1 MNNIKNRMRP
11 VFANLDGGL
20 FSETEKA
27 DVGDVAERMKKK
39 GVAMMSW
46 ADPFA
51 PDPSIPDHVT
61 RAAAEAL
68 SGGFPAH
75 YIMPIGSQELKTLIA
90 QRVKRIY
97 GIDLDPKR
105 NILINPG
112 SDIGLIFAMFPW
124 INPGDEVLVHD
135 PSYGSNFLNP
145 ELLGGKTV
153 RVPTYESDNW
163 HIRIE
168 EYEKRLTCKTKMV
181 LLTNPNNPTCI
192 SYTRK
197 ELEQLAR
204 FCIKNDLVCICD
216 QAFEDLV
223 FKGHEMVCMA
233 QIPGMW
239 ERTVTVCSVSKG
251 MAMSGFRIGW
261 IYANDVIMNSLY
273 GAAVNIQGAT
283 STLSQMAVMPA
294 FEDDSFIQ
302 EYRQKY
308 DRRRIYAY
316 KLFNSIPG
324 VSMLMPEA
332 TFLLWINISRL
343 GTSTEITRYL
353 IEEAKVN
360 VNDGKFYGNQGKG
373 HIRLVAGCYWEDEDC
388 YAIMN
393 RMADAFRKLASVK
406 GISG

>member
-1 MNNIKNRMRP
+1 MGNMKDRMRP
-11 VFANLDGGL
+11 AFAELAGGL

-27 DVGDVAERMKKK
+27 DVGDVAERMKQL

-51 PDPSIPDHVT
+51 PDPAIPEHVLN
-61 RAAAEAL
+61 AATEAL
-68 SGGFPAH
+68 KSGFPSH
-75 YIMPIGSQELKTLIA
+75 YIMPIGSRELKVLIA
-90 QRVKRIY
+90 ERTKRIY
-97 GIDLDPKR
+97 GLTLDPHR

-112 SDIGLIFAMFPW
+112 SDLGLIFAMFPW

-153 RVPTYESDNW
+153 RVPTYEKDGW

-168 EYEKRLTCKTKMV
+168 EYEKRLSPKTKMV
-181 LLTNPNNPTCI
+181 LLTNPNNPACVT
-192 SYTRK
+192 YTRA
-197 ELEQLAR
+197 ELEQLAE
-204 FCIKNDLVCICD
+204 FCIRNDLICVCD

-223 FKGHEMVCMA
+223 FDGHEMVCMA

-251 MAMSGFRIGW
+251 MALSGFRVGW
-261 IYANDVIMNSLY
+261 IYTNDVIMDVLY

-283 STLSQMAVMPA
+283 STLSQIAVMPA
-294 FEDDSFIQ
+294 FEDDSFIW

-308 DRRRIYAY
+308 DNRRKYAY
-316 KLFNSIPG
+316 ECFNSVPG

-332 TFLLWINISRL
+332 TFMLWINISGL
-343 GTSTEITRYL
+343 GTSTEVTRYL

-360 VNDGKFYGNQGKG
+360 VNDGKFYGDQGRG
-373 HIRLVAGCYWEDEDC
+373 YIRLVAGCYWKDEDC
-388 YAIMN
+388 YAAMD
-393 RMADAFRKLASVK
+393 RMAEAFRKLAKKK
-406 GISG
+406 GLLH